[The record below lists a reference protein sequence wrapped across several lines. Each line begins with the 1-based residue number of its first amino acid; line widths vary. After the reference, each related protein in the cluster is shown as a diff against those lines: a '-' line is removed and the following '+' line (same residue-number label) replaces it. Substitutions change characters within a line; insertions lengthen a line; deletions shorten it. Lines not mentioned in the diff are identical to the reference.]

1 MEKLEYNH
9 EGTVS
14 HKLRQG
20 KESVSKQGWPQMSN
34 TAELPSNLGLEKC

>member
-9 EGTVS
+9 EGIGS

-20 KESVSKQGWPQMSN
+20 KESVSKQGCPQMSK